1 MIGACLVSKGPH
13 VFLKSNLFNYGNR
26 INWGLIYFTFDLILD
41 RDMELSHSRLVHLY
55 TEPRSESVTIILKSN
70 RHNPSDVDHRPPF
83 ISKLTHD
90 HDQATYPS
98 EPPGRHPLQGTRS
111 DQQGFGLSRSLGCDR
126 TQSPK
131 SLLCENANVIVK

>member
-1 MIGACLVSKGPH
+1 
-13 VFLKSNLFNYGNR
+13 
-26 INWGLIYFTFDLILD
+26 
-41 RDMELSHSRLVHLY
+41 MELSHSRLVHLY
-55 TEPRSESVTIILKSN
+55 TEPRSESVTIILKSKN
-70 RHNPSDVDHRPPF
+70 TKKLPSDVDHRPPF
-83 ISKLTHD
+83 ISKLT

-111 DQQGFGLSRSLGCDR
+111 DQQGFGLLRRLGCDR

>member
-1 MIGACLVSKGPH
+1 
-13 VFLKSNLFNYGNR
+13 
-26 INWGLIYFTFDLILD
+26 
-41 RDMELSHSRLVHLY
+41 MELSHSRLVHLY
-55 TEPRSESVTIILKSN
+55 TEPRSESVTVILKSSGHKK
-70 RHNPSDVDHRPPF
+70 RPSDVDHRPPL
-83 ISKLTHD
+83 ISKLTHG

-111 DQQGFGLSRSLGCDR
+111 DQQGFGLSRRLGCDR